1 MSHISVLSQFSRFFM
16 YVYMNHSEH
25 VWFLRWCKHILF
37 LFKCN
42 FLQQLDRCQIV
53 IHTKTQHPRFSL
65 FHFTDLEHGECSGE
79 VAVGLHYPGFW
90 CALDFTARNQWFEV
104 HWGMCEGAQLGAVI
118 CRSPCYRHAVH
129 GRWRN
134 GVCFLS
140 LVLESSNKITVS
152 KQWQK
157 KMTCSCLLWS
167 VCRLCWEWGGEGKKV
182 IKACTVVQ
190 SFMQH
195 IHKADLTLLSR
206 SRRK

>member
-25 VWFLRWCKHILF
+25 GFVGVVRTSCSSS
-37 LFKCN
+37 KCN
-42 FLQQLDRCQIV
+42 FLQQLDRCQSDN
-53 IHTKTQHPRFSL
+53 KPQHHRFSL

-118 CRSPCYRHAVH
+118 CQSPCYRHAVH
-129 GRWRN
+129 GTWRN

-152 KQWQK
+152 KQW
-157 KMTCSCLLWS
+157 
-167 VCRLCWEWGGEGKKV
+167 
-182 IKACTVVQ
+182 
-190 SFMQH
+190 
-195 IHKADLTLLSR
+195 
-206 SRRK
+206 